1 MTQQN
6 SWETSVTKIEPNNIQ
21 LRGYP
26 IDQLMGRIPYAA
38 VVYLAIKGDLPDE
51 KVARLMDVMLVSSVD
66 HGATPPSTLAAR
78 TVASTGAPLNN
89 CLAAGILSINRFHGG
104 AIENAML
111 LLKQIVEASRASGT
125 SIQDVALEA
134 VREHRAERR
143 VIHGFGHRIHTAD
156 PRTGRLLQ
164 AAEEAGVSRHYIE
177 ALQAVQSAIK
187 EVIGK
192 DLPINVDGALAGIL
206 CELDFPSEL
215 ANAFFIMAR
224 IPGLVAHVHEEQTK
238 MKPMRKI
245 HPTEHYYKGP
255 VDRELKK

>member
-1 MTQQN
+1 MTEQN
-6 SWETSVTKIEPNNIQ
+6 GWETSVTKIEPNKIQ

-26 IDQLMGRIPYAA
+26 IDRLMGKVPYPA
-38 VVYLAIKGDLPDE
+38 VVYLAIKGELPNE
-51 KVARLMDVMLVSSVD
+51 KIARLMDVMLVSSVD

-111 LLKQIVEASRASGT
+111 LLKHIVATAQESGN
-125 SIQDVALEA
+125 SIEDVAMQT
-134 VREHRAERR
+134 VQKHRAERR
-143 VIHGFGHRIHTAD
+143 VIHGFGHRVHTAD
-156 PRTGRLLQ
+156 PRTARLLE
-164 AAEEAGVSRHYIE
+164 AAEEADVSGQHIE
-177 ALQAVQSAIK
+177 ALKAVQEAIK
-187 EVIGK
+187 TVIGK

-206 CELDFPSEL
+206 CELDFPTEL

-245 HPTEHYYKGP
+245 HPTEHIYTGP
-255 VDRELKK
+255 VDREI